1 MDKELFVDPAVSR
14 SKFEAEV
21 AEWTRRSADH
31 AKRGILLLAA
41 EYPKTFAAFALPIL
55 RPPQLLFGVELDFA
69 NYDVWPPSVR
79 FADPL
84 TREPWPPGV
93 TSPAKAIISNVVMDI
108 FIRFR
113 QDPTI
118 ANRFTP
124 ECPVLRQGP
133 GGPAFLC
140 MKGVRE
146 YHDHPAHSGDSW
158 LQYRGSGIGTLFYIL
173 DKLHEF
179 GIAHLNGM
187 HLTFNYMSGGPP
199 QLVGAMPNPAQDL
212 K

>member
-1 MDKELFVDPAVSR
+1 VST

-21 AEWTRRSADH
+21 AEWKRYSADH

-41 EYPKTFAAFALPIL
+41 EYPKAFAAFALPIV
-55 RPPQLLFGVELDFA
+55 RPTQLLFGVELDFT
-69 NYDVWPPSVR
+69 NYDVWPPSVK

-84 TREPWPPGV
+84 TRESWPPGV
-93 TSPAKAIISNVVMDI
+93 SSPAKAIIGNIVMDL
-108 FIRFR
+108 FLRFR
-113 QDPTI
+113 QDPTNG
-118 ANRFTP
+118 NRFIP
-124 ECPVLRQGP
+124 ENPVLCQGP

-179 GIAHLNGM
+179 GISHLTGM
-187 HLTFNYMSGGPP
+187 HLTFNYISGGP
-199 QLVGAMPNPAQDL
+199 QQVVGAMPNPGQNS

>member
-14 SKFEAEV
+14 SKFEGEV
-21 AEWTRRSADH
+21 AEWKTHSTDH
-31 AKRGILLLAA
+31 AKRGILLLAS
-41 EYPKTFAAFALPIL
+41 EHPKAFAAFALPIL
-55 RPPQLLFGVELDFA
+55 QPAQLLFGAELDFT
-69 NYDVWPPSVR
+69 NYDVWPPSVK

-84 TREPWPPGV
+84 TREPWPPGIS
-93 TSPAKAIISNVVMDI
+93 SPVNVIMNNMLAGL

-113 QDPTI
+113 QDPI
-118 ANRFTP
+118 SENLFIS
-124 ECPVLRQGP
+124 ENPVLCQGP

-179 GIAHLNGM
+179 GISHLKG
-187 HLTFNYMSGGPP
+187 LQIGINYISGGPP
-199 QLVGAMPNPAQDL
+199 QLLELTPNPGQS
-212 K
+212 

>member
-1 MDKELFVDPAVSR
+1 MDKELFMDPAISR
-14 SKFEAEV
+14 SKFETEV
-21 AEWTRRSADH
+21 AEWAKRSADH

-41 EYPKTFAAFALPIL
+41 DYPKAFAAFALPIV
-55 RPPQLLFGVELDFA
+55 RPQQLLFGVELDFT
-69 NYDVWPPSVR
+69 NYDIWPPSVE

-84 TREPWPPGV
+84 TREPFPFGASSLSKV
-93 TSPAKAIISNVVMDI
+93 IMGNVVTDL

-113 QDPTI
+113 QDTTNG
-118 ANRFTP
+118 NRLIP
-124 ECPVLRQGP
+124 ENPVLRQGP

-187 HLTFNYMSGGPP
+187 HLTFNYTSAGPP
-199 QLVGAMPNPAQDL
+199 QLEPAPNVEP
-212 K
+212 